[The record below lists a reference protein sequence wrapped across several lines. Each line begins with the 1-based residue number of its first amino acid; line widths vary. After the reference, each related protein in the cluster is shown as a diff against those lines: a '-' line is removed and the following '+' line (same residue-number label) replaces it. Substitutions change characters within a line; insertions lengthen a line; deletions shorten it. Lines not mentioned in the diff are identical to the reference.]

1 MKTKHERF
9 LPKIVN
15 YRDYKNFDT
24 KTFRDR
30 LELTLKKTASF
41 EALQKIFMGLLNKFA
56 PLKCKYLKAN
66 HS

>member
-9 LPKIVN
+9 PPKIVN
-15 YRDYKNFDT
+15 YRDHKNFDT

-30 LELTLKKTASF
+30 LELTLKKATCF
-41 EALQKIFMGLLNKFA
+41 EALQKIFMDLLNKFA
-56 PLKCKYLKAN
+56 PLRCKYLKAN